1 MRDTDMN
8 DASDII
14 DDESASTVLPLGGER
29 VLLCAAAGA
38 QVADARAAADLVGE
52 AAFSGATVLALP
64 VARLDPAFF
73 DLASGLAGELA
84 QKAVNYRLRLA
95 VIGDIRAHLRRSSA
109 LRDWVRECGD
119 GRAVLFV
126 ADLDELARRLGAV

>member
-1 MRDTDMN
+1 MN
-8 DASDII
+8 DTIHAADL
-14 DDESASTVLPLGGER
+14 DGASTLFPLGDER
-29 VLLCAAAGA
+29 VLLCAETGA
-38 QVADARAAADLVGE
+38 PIADARAAADLIGE

-73 DLASGLAGELA
+73 SLASGLAGEIA
-84 QKAVNYRLRLA
+84 QKATNYRLRLA
-95 VIGDIRAHLRRSSA
+95 VIGDIQAHLQRSSA

-126 ADLDELARRLGAV
+126 ADRDELARRLGVS